1 MGVLRAGIGGRRFGR
16 IRCVRAALIMR
27 AVLIAGGRALLA
39 GVFVTAVRRT
49 GGGCFAGLGC
59 RAGLL
64 LFLFLLLCGRY
75 ADDRAA
81 GGRLR
86 TRGGRGHPGGAAG
99 LQVDGACAVED
110 EDAAVADGDVQAILL
125 AGLAAGRAVDFLHQ
139 EFGATNADGGGGRVQ
154 PEVVGVLLADGAG
167 NGTQGTFQQA
177 VEAALFR
184 FAVGVLVDAKAGFG
198 LQRDQR
204 AVAEADLGAT
214 VAAGDDHLA
223 GLQPVARVG
232 GTARW
237 RRLSV
242 RDGRRCIAAGI
253 HDAHVAAGHDQ
264 TSGDGGRYSGGRGGR
279 RQSAGLRQG
288 GRVAGGH
295 GQHKQRQAK
304 VQQPVAAQRARA
316 LAVRR
321 AGARGVRNGSE
332 VCQAFRVNGAQ
343 VLRLSVGGGF
353 FMGCGRAEAASG
365 GTQGATGAGVRKRQR
380 LMRKFR
386 QERSRRKA

>member
-1 MGVLRAGIGGRRFGR
+1 MGVLRAGIGGRRFGW

-49 GGGCFAGLGC
+49 GGGCFAGLG
-59 RAGLL
+59 RLLGLL
-64 LFLFLLLCGRY
+64 LFFFLLLCGRY

-86 TRGGRGHPGGAAG
+86 TRAGRGHPGGAAG
-99 LQVDGACAVED
+99 RQVDGARTVED
-110 EDAAVADGDVQAILL
+110 EDAAVADGDVQTILL

-139 EFGATNADGGGGRVQ
+139 EFGAPNADGGGGCVQ
-154 PEVVGVLLADGAG
+154 PEVVGILLADGAG
-167 NGTQGTFQQA
+167 NGTQRAFQQT

-184 FAVGVLVDAKAGFG
+184 FVVGVLVDAKSGFG

-204 AVAEADLGAT
+204 AVTEADLGAT

-223 GLQPVARVG
+223 GLQPVARAG
-232 GTARW
+232 RAARW
-237 RRLSV
+237 RRLSGRGV
-242 RDGRRCIAAGI
+242 RRSVVAGI
-253 HDAHVAAGHDQ
+253 HDPHVATGHDQ
-264 TSGDGGRYSGGRGGR
+264 TSGDGGRYSGGGGGR
-279 RQSAGLRQG
+279 RQSAGLREG
-288 GRVAGGH
+288 GRVAGRH
-295 GQHKQRQAK
+295 GQHEQGQAE
-304 VQQPVAAQRARA
+304 VQQPVAAQRAQA

-321 AGARGVRNGSE
+321 ASAGCVCIGSE
-332 VCQAFRVNGAQ
+332 VRQTFLANGAQ
-343 VLRLSVGGGF
+343 ALRLSVDGGF

-365 GTQGATGAGVRKRQR
+365 GTRGATGAGVRKRQR

-386 QERSRRKA
+386 QERSRHEA

>member
-1 MGVLRAGIGGRRFGR
+1 M
-16 IRCVRAALIMR
+16 
-27 AVLIAGGRALLA
+27 
-39 GVFVTAVRRT
+39 
-49 GGGCFAGLGC
+49 
-59 RAGLL
+59 
-64 LFLFLLLCGRY
+64 
-75 ADDRAA
+75 
-81 GGRLR
+81 
-86 TRGGRGHPGGAAG
+86 
-99 LQVDGACAVED
+99 
-110 EDAAVADGDVQAILL
+110 ADGNVQAILL
-125 AGLAAGRAVDFLHQ
+125 AGLAAGRAVDFLYQ
-139 EFGATNADGGGGRVQ
+139 EFGATNADGGGGCVQ
-154 PEVVGVLLADGAG
+154 PEVVGILLADGAG
-167 NGTQGTFQQA
+167 NGTQGTLQQT

-223 GLQPVARVG
+223 GLQPVARAG
-232 GTARW
+232 GAARW

-242 RDGRRCIAAGI
+242 RGGRCCVAAGI

-264 TSGDGGRYSGGRGGR
+264 ASGNGGRYSGGGGGR
-279 RQSAGLRQG
+279 RQSAGLRQS
-288 GRVAGGH
+288 GRVAGRH
-295 GQHKQRQAK
+295 GQHKQGQAE
-304 VQQPVAAQRARA
+304 VQQPVATQRAWA
-316 LAVRR
+316 VTVRR
-321 AGARGVRNGSE
+321 ASAGGVRIGSE
-332 VCQAFRVNGAQ
+332 VRQAFRANGAQ

>member
-1 MGVLRAGIGGRRFGR
+1 
-16 IRCVRAALIMR
+16 MR
-27 AVLIAGGRALLA
+27 AVLIAGARACLA
-39 GVFVTAVRRT
+39 GVFVTAVRRA
-49 GGGCFAGLGC
+49 GGGFFAGRG
-59 RAGLL
+59 RRVGLL
-64 LFLFLLLCGRY
+64 LFILLLLRGRC
-75 ADDRAA
+75 ADDRTA
-81 GGRLR
+81 GGGLR

-99 LQVDGACAVED
+99 RQVDGACAVED
-110 EDAAVADGDVQAILL
+110 EDAAVADGNVQAILL
-125 AGLAAGRAVDFLHQ
+125 AGLAAGRAVDFLYQ

-167 NGTQGTFQQA
+167 NGTQGTLQQT

-204 AVAEADLGAT
+204 AVAEADLGAA

-223 GLQPVARVG
+223 GLQPVARAG
-232 GTARW
+232 GAARW

-242 RDGRRCIAAGI
+242 RGGRRCVAAGI
-253 HDAHVAAGHDQ
+253 HDSHVAAGHDQ
-264 TSGDGGRYSGGRGGR
+264 TSGDGGRYSGGGGGR
-279 RQSAGLRQG
+279 WQSAGLRQG

-304 VQQPVAAQRARA
+304 VQQPVAAQWARA

-353 FMGCGRAEAASG
+353 LMGCGRAEAASG

-386 QERSRRKA
+386 QERSRHKA

>member
-1 MGVLRAGIGGRRFGR
+1 
-16 IRCVRAALIMR
+16 MR

-49 GGGCFAGLGC
+49 GGGCFAGL
-59 RAGLL
+59 L

-75 ADDRAA
+75 ADDRTA
-81 GGRLR
+81 GGGLR

-99 LQVDGACAVED
+99 RQVDGACAVED

-125 AGLAAGRAVDFLHQ
+125 AGLAAGRAVDFLNQ
-139 EFGATNADGGGGRVQ
+139 ELGAADADGGSGGVQ
-154 PEVVGVLLADGAG
+154 PEVVRILLADGAG
-167 NGTQGTFQQA
+167 NGAQGAFQQA

-223 GLQPVARVG
+223 GLQPVARAG
-232 GTARW
+232 GAARW

-242 RDGRRCIAAGI
+242 RGGRRCIAAGI

-279 RQSAGLRQG
+279 WQSAGLRQG
-288 GRVAGGH
+288 GCVAGGH
-295 GQHKQRQAK
+295 GQHKQRQAE
-304 VQQPVAAQRARA
+304 VQQPVATQRARA
-316 LAVRR
+316 MAVHR
-321 AGARGVRNGSE
+321 AGSRGVRIGSE
-332 VCQAFRVNGAQ
+332 VRQAFRANGAQ

>member
-1 MGVLRAGIGGRRFGR
+1 M
-16 IRCVRAALIMR
+16 
-27 AVLIAGGRALLA
+27 
-39 GVFVTAVRRT
+39 
-49 GGGCFAGLGC
+49 
-59 RAGLL
+59 
-64 LFLFLLLCGRY
+64 
-75 ADDRAA
+75 
-81 GGRLR
+81 
-86 TRGGRGHPGGAAG
+86 
-99 LQVDGACAVED
+99 
-110 EDAAVADGDVQAILL
+110 ADGDVQAILL
-125 AGLAAGRAVDFLHQ
+125 AGLAAGRAVDFLYQ
-139 EFGATNADGGGGRVQ
+139 EFGATNADGGGGCVQ

-167 NGTQGTFQQA
+167 NGTQGTLQQT

-214 VAAGDDHLA
+214 MAAGDDHLA
-223 GLQPVARVG
+223 GLQPVACAG
-232 GTARW
+232 GAARW

-242 RDGRRCIAAGI
+242 RGGRRCFAAGL
-253 HDAHVAAGHDQ
+253 HDSHVAAGHDQ
-264 TSGDGGRYSGGRGGR
+264 ASGDGGRYSGGGGGR
-279 RQSAGLRQG
+279 WQSAGLRQG

-295 GQHKQRQAK
+295 GQHKQGQAK

-332 VCQAFRVNGAQ
+332 VRQAFLANGEQ

-386 QERSRRKA
+386 QERSRHEA

>member
-1 MGVLRAGIGGRRFGR
+1 M
-16 IRCVRAALIMR
+16 
-27 AVLIAGGRALLA
+27 
-39 GVFVTAVRRT
+39 
-49 GGGCFAGLGC
+49 
-59 RAGLL
+59 
-64 LFLFLLLCGRY
+64 
-75 ADDRAA
+75 
-81 GGRLR
+81 
-86 TRGGRGHPGGAAG
+86 
-99 LQVDGACAVED
+99 
-110 EDAAVADGDVQAILL
+110 ADGDVQAILL
-125 AGLAAGRAVDFLHQ
+125 AGLAAGRTVDFLHQ
-139 EFGATNADGGGGRVQ
+139 EFGAADADGGGGGVQ
-154 PEVVGVLLADGAG
+154 PEVVGILLADGAG
-167 NGTQGTFQQA
+167 NGAQGAFQQA

-204 AVAEADLGAT
+204 AVAEADLGAA

-232 GTARW
+232 GATRW

-264 TSGDGGRYSGGRGGR
+264 TSGNGGRYSGGGGGR
-279 RQSAGLRQG
+279 WQSAGLRQG

-295 GQHKQRQAK
+295 GQHKQGQAK
-304 VQQPVAAQRARA
+304 VQQPVATQRARA

-321 AGARGVRNGSE
+321 AGAGGVRIGSE
-332 VCQAFRVNGAQ
+332 VRQAFRVNGAQ

-353 FMGCGRAEAASG
+353 LMGRGRAEAASG
-365 GTQGATGAGVRKRQR
+365 GTQGATGAGVRKRKR

-386 QERSRRKA
+386 QERSRHEA

>member
-1 MGVLRAGIGGRRFGR
+1 M
-16 IRCVRAALIMR
+16 
-27 AVLIAGGRALLA
+27 
-39 GVFVTAVRRT
+39 
-49 GGGCFAGLGC
+49 
-59 RAGLL
+59 
-64 LFLFLLLCGRY
+64 
-75 ADDRAA
+75 
-81 GGRLR
+81 
-86 TRGGRGHPGGAAG
+86 
-99 LQVDGACAVED
+99 
-110 EDAAVADGDVQAILL
+110 ADGDVQAILL
-125 AGLAAGRAVDFLHQ
+125 AGLAAGGAVDFLHQ
-139 EFGATNADGGGGRVQ
+139 ELGAADADGGGGRVQ
-154 PEVVGVLLADGAG
+154 PEVVGILLADGAG
-167 NGTQGTFQQA
+167 NGAQGAFQQA

-242 RDGRRCIAAGI
+242 RGGRRCIAAGI

-295 GQHKQRQAK
+295 GQYKQRQAK

-353 FMGCGRAEAASG
+353 LMGCGRAEAASG

>member
-1 MGVLRAGIGGRRFGR
+1 
-16 IRCVRAALIMR
+16 MR

-49 GGGCFAGLGC
+49 GGGCFAGL
-59 RAGLL
+59 L

-75 ADDRAA
+75 ADDRTA
-81 GGRLR
+81 GGGLR

-99 LQVDGACAVED
+99 RQVDGACAVED

-125 AGLAAGRAVDFLHQ
+125 AGLAAGRAVDFLNQ
-139 EFGATNADGGGGRVQ
+139 ELGAADADGGSGGVQ
-154 PEVVGVLLADGAG
+154 PEVVRILLADGAG
-167 NGTQGTFQQA
+167 NGAQGAFQQA

-223 GLQPVARVG
+223 GLQPVARAG
-232 GTARW
+232 GAARW

-242 RDGRRCIAAGI
+242 RGGRRCVAAGI
-253 HDAHVAAGHDQ
+253 HDSHVAAGHDQ
-264 TSGDGGRYSGGRGGR
+264 TSGDGGRYSGGGGGR
-279 RQSAGLRQG
+279 WQSAGLRQG
-288 GRVAGGH
+288 RRVAGRH
-295 GQHKQRQAK
+295 GQHEQGQAE
-304 VQQPVAAQRARA
+304 VQQPVAAQWARA

-321 AGARGVRNGSE
+321 ASAGCACIKRVVR
-332 VCQAFRVNGAQ
+332 QAFPANGAQ
-343 VLRLSVGGGF
+343 ASRLSVGGGF
-353 FMGCGRAEAASG
+353 FMGCGRAEAASS
-365 GTQGATGAGVRKRQR
+365 GTRGATGAGVRKRQR

-386 QERSRRKA
+386 QERSRHEA

>member
-1 MGVLRAGIGGRRFGR
+1 
-16 IRCVRAALIMR
+16 MR

-86 TRGGRGHPGGAAG
+86 TRAGRGHPGGAAG
-99 LQVDGACAVED
+99 RQVDGARTVED
-110 EDAAVADGDVQAILL
+110 ENAAVADGDVQAILL
-125 AGLAAGRAVDFLHQ
+125 AGLAAGRTVDFLNQ
-139 EFGATNADGGGGRVQ
+139 ELGAADADGGGGGVQ
-154 PEVVGVLLADGAG
+154 PEVVGILLADGAG
-167 NGTQGTFQQA
+167 NGTQRAFQQT

-204 AVAEADLGAT
+204 AVTEADLGAT

-223 GLQPVARVG
+223 GLQPVARAG
-232 GTARW
+232 RAARW
-237 RRLSV
+237 RRLSGRGV
-242 RDGRRCIAAGI
+242 RRSVVAGI
-253 HDAHVAAGHDQ
+253 HNPHVATGHDQ
-264 TSGDGGRYSGGRGGR
+264 TSGDGGRYSGGGGGL
-279 RQSAGLRQG
+279 RQSAGLREG
-288 GRVAGGH
+288 GRVAGRH
-295 GQHKQRQAK
+295 GQHEQGQAE

-321 AGARGVRNGSE
+321 ASAGCVCIKRVVRQAFLVNGSL
-332 VCQAFRVNGAQ
+332 FG
-343 VLRLSVGGGF
+343 LLSVGDGF
-353 FMGCGRAEAASG
+353 FMGFGRAEAASS
-365 GTQGATGAGVRKRQR
+365 GTRGATGAGVRKRQR

-386 QERSRRKA
+386 QERSRHEA